1 MVRFITVYPEEE
13 GSGCCWLAVDQRLSL
28 CPARGLGAILNHAL
42 IWFVLQFLQAGR
54 TALPPKRGRRPRK
67 RATSGAADTAER
79 GFILQDAQHTSNRG
93 RGSSPK
99 EKGPIIAFIKTSL
112 GWKSFGG
119 LSTPMGTGFPQL
131 HRQPCSCSEAKLGK
145 SRSRREDLG
154 RQEKARVCFQ
164 CRKAGEFISAM

>member
-1 MVRFITVYPEEE
+1 MLLAGCGPALVPLPCQGFECDPEPRAHLVCAPGPPGWEDSTASKAWQE
-13 GSGCCWLAVDQRLSL
+13 TKEKAISGV
-28 CPARGLGAILNHAL
+28 
-42 IWFVLQFLQAGR
+42 
-54 TALPPKRGRRPRK
+54 
-67 RATSGAADTAER
+67 ADTAER

-131 HRQPCSCSEAKLGK
+131 HRQPCSCSKAKLGK

-154 RQEKARVCFQ
+154 RQEKVRVCFQ